1 VDPKEVVKRGTESW
15 NARDFESFLK
25 GYTDDCEVTGPGFT
39 FKGQQG
45 IRDFWAAFHGPYP
58 DNRVIVHRL
67 VAEGS
72 TVVEEGTFQGTHTG
86 SMTAPDGREIPPTN
100 RPVALDFAEVLTVRG
115 ELVATTRIYL
125 DQLDLLTQLGL
136 APG

>member
-1 VDPKEVVKRGTESW
+1 VDPKEVVQRHVDAW
-15 NARDFESFLK
+15 NARDFESFVE

-45 IRDFWAAFHGPYP
+45 IRDFWAAFNGPYP
-58 DNRVIVHRL
+58 DNRVLVHRL

-72 TVVEEGTFQGTHTG
+72 TVIEEATFQGTHTG

-100 RPVALDFAEVLTVRG
+100 RPVALGFADVHTLRG
-115 ELVATTRIYL
+115 ELIASSRIYL
-125 DQLDLLTQLGL
+125 DQLDLLAQLGL